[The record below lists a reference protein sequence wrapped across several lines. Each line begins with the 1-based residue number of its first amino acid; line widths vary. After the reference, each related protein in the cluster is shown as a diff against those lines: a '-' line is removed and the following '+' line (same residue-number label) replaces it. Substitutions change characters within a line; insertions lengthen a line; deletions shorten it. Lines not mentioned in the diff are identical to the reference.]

1 MIDFTEPGA
10 ANAWEAVDD
19 VVMGGVSRS
28 ALRSSPEGAVFE
40 GRLSID
46 GGGGFASVRSPKG
59 AFALQDA
66 AGLLLRVRGDGKRY
80 VVRLYTRDTD
90 AAYEA
95 PFKATSSWTELKIPF
110 GEFRAVW
117 RGREVPDAPPL
128 EPAHITQVGLM
139 IKDKQVGMFRLELAY
154 INTYSD

>member
-10 ANAWEAVDD
+10 ADAWAAVDD

-28 ALRSSPEGAVFE
+28 ALRSSPEGAIFE
-40 GRLSID
+40 GRLSTIE
-46 GGGGFASVRSPKG
+46 GGGFASVRSPEG

-80 VVRLYTRDTD
+80 VVRLFTKDTD

-95 PFKATSSWTELKIPF
+95 PFKSTSSWTEPRIPF

-128 EPAHITQVGLM
+128 EPAHVTQVGLM
-139 IKDKQVGMFRLELAY
+139 IKDEQVGAFRLELSY
-154 INTYSD
+154 INAYTD